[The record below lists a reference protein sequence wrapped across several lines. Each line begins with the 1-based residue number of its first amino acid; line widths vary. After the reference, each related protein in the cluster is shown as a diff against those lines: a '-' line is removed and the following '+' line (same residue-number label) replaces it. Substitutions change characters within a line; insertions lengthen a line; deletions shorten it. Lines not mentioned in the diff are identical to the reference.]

1 MMNNIAEV
9 VISNS
14 TRQFDRVYH
23 YIIPEKY
30 KCKVSVGIRV
40 IVPFGKS
47 NRRREGYVIGILAES
62 DMQNL
67 KEIDEVVDENSF
79 LNKNMIKLAY
89 WMRHRYISTFSDVF
103 KCLLP
108 PGIGLINSKVV
119 KFVKSD
125 NTLKGNYIKI
135 LQKLMDFGGELE
147 YDDLVEKTGIKGIAK
162 YLSKLEDLGCIS
174 VSEEFESKVSEKL
187 VKAVYLTKPVEEVVE
202 DIEGNKLR
210 SIKHVRI
217 LEMLLENEYIC
228 ANDLARFA
236 GVSKSV
242 LDTLKKYGYIEY
254 KDVEVTRDPF
264 ENRTFEKT
272 YPLKPTEEQEHILG
286 KVKEMLDKEGFN
298 EVLLHGVTGSGKT
311 EVYLQLIEYAINRGK
326 QAIVLV
332 PEISLTPQMVERFKG
347 RFGEYVAVLHSRL
360 SLGERY
366 DQWRLIKSGKI
377 KVAVG
382 ARSAVFAPFDNLGII
397 IIDEEHENSYKSEI
411 SPKYHAVEVARER
424 CKNENAVLMYGSATP
439 SIENYYRAV
448 SGEISLFTMVKR
460 ANNLNLPKVQ
470 VVDMRSELDE
480 GNRSIF
486 SRALSYEM
494 GENIKRKEQTI
505 IFLNRRGYS
514 SFVLCRNCGY
524 VLKCPKCDVSLTY
537 HSHDERL
544 ICHYCGYTIKNVKKC
559 PKCQSQHIRGFGTG
573 TQKIEEEIKKQFKD
587 SSVIRMDLDTT
598 TYKNS
603 HEDILRNFRDNNI
616 NILVG
621 TQMIAKGHDFPRVTL
636 VGVLAAD
643 SILNTGDFRATE
655 RTFQLI
661 TQVAGRAGRGEI
673 SGRVII
679 QTYNTE
685 NYSIECACSQDYKGF
700 FEKELMV
707 RKRLDY
713 PPFTSIGTIMLSGI
727 NDRMVYNRAVEVKK
741 FVDAYFKNEAESDNL
756 SIMGPSRSLI
766 SKIKNKYRWR
776 IVIKYKDME
785 KLIDVLTKVS
795 DNFNQK
801 MGKNVISISVD
812 INPVSM
818 L

>member
-23 YIIPEKY
+23 YMIPDRYEG
-30 KCKVSVGIRV
+30 KVSPGMRI

-47 NRRREGYVIGILAES
+47 NRLREGYVIGLCSES
-62 DMQNL
+62 DYNDL
-67 KEIDEVVDENSF
+67 KEISKVVDEKSV
-79 LNKNMIKLAY
+79 LNLNMIKLAH
-89 WMRHRYISTFSDVF
+89 WMKQKYISTYSDVF

-108 PGIGLINSKVV
+108 PGTGLKSSKMV
-119 KFVKSD
+119 KLLKFDS
-125 NTLKGNYIKI
+125 TLKGNYIKI

-147 YDDLVEKTGIKGIAK
+147 YDSLRIETKIKGISK
-162 YLSKLEDLGCIS
+162 YFGKLEELKCVSI
-174 VSEEFESKVSEKL
+174 SEEFGAKVSEKF
-187 VKAVYLTKPVEEVVE
+187 VKVAYLAKPAQEVLQ
-202 DIEGNKLR
+202 DIEGNRLR
-210 SIKHVRI
+210 SIKQIRI
-217 LEMLLENEYIC
+217 LEMLLENDHISV
-228 ANDLARFA
+228 NDLARFA

-242 LDTLKKYGYIEY
+242 MDTLNKYGYIEF
-254 KDVEVTRDPF
+254 KDIEVTRDPY

-272 YPLKPTEEQEHILG
+272 SPLKPTDEQEHILVNI
-286 KVKEMLDKEGFN
+286 KKMLDSKDFN
-298 EVLLHGVTGSGKT
+298 EVLLHGITGSGKT
-311 EVYLQLIEYAINRGK
+311 EVYLQLIEHCINAKK

-366 DQWRLIKSGKI
+366 DQWRIIKSGRI

-424 CKNENAVLMYGSATP
+424 CKNEKGVLLYGSATP

-448 SGEISLFTMVKR
+448 SGEISLFKMVKR
-460 ANNLNLPKVQ
+460 ANNLTLPKVE
-470 VVDMRSELDE
+470 VVDMRSELDG

-486 SRALSYEM
+486 SRVLSCEI
-494 GENIKRKEQTI
+494 EKNIQREEQTI

-524 VLKCPKCDVSLTY
+524 VLKCQKCDVSMTY
-537 HSHDERL
+537 HAYDERL
-544 ICHYCGYTIKNVKKC
+544 ICHYCGYTIKNVANC
-559 PKCQSQHIRGFGTG
+559 PKCKSPNIKGFGTG
-573 TQKIEEEIKKQFKD
+573 TQKIEDEIKKNLPN
-587 SSVIRMDLDTT
+587 SSVIRMDMDTT

-603 HEDILRNFRDNNI
+603 HEDILREFRENNI

-621 TQMIAKGHDFPRVTL
+621 TQMIAKGHDFPNVTL

-661 TQVAGRAGRGEI
+661 TQVAGRAGRGKI
-673 SGRVII
+673 PGRVII

-685 NYSIECACSQDYKGF
+685 NYSIECACSQDYTSF
-700 FEKELMV
+700 FEKELIV
-707 RKRLDY
+707 RERLLY
-713 PPFTSIGTIMLSGI
+713 PPFTNIGSIVLSGI
-727 NDRMVYNRAVEVKK
+727 NDRLVYNKAVDVKK
-741 FVDAYFKNEAESDNL
+741 FVDLQFADEGNNI
-756 SIMGPSRSLI
+756 SILGPSRSI
-766 SKIKNKYRWR
+766 ITKIKNKYRWR
-776 IVIKYKDME
+776 IVIKHQNMD
-785 KLIDVLTKVS
+785 KLTDVLS
-795 DNFNQK
+795 DALDKLYQRQD
-801 MGKNVISISVD
+801 KNDISISVD
-812 INPVSM
+812 INPINM

>member
-23 YIIPEKY
+23 YMIPDRFIGKI
-30 KCKVSVGIRV
+30 SPGIRV

-47 NRRREGYVIGILAES
+47 NRHREGYVLGVCSES
-62 DMQNL
+62 GHADL
-67 KEIDEVVDENSF
+67 KEISDVVDENSV
-79 LNKNMIKLAY
+79 LDINMIKLAH
-89 WMRHRYISTFSDVF
+89 WMKHRYISTYSDVF

-108 PGIGLINSKVV
+108 PGTGLRSSKTISLL
-119 KFVKSD
+119 KLDS
-125 NTLKGNYIKI
+125 TIKGNYAKI
-135 LQKLMDFGGELE
+135 LQTLMDFGGELE
-147 YDDLVEKTGIKGIAK
+147 YDNLQTETKIKGILK
-162 YLSKLEDLGCIS
+162 YLSKLEELECIS
-174 VSEEFESKVSEKL
+174 VREEFGAKVSEKF
-187 VKAVYLTKPVEEVVE
+187 VKVAYLARPAQEVLQ
-202 DIEGNKLR
+202 DIEGNRLR
-210 SIKHVRI
+210 SIKQVRI
-217 LEMLLENEYIC
+217 LEMLLENDHISV
-228 ANDLARFA
+228 NDLARFA

-242 LDTLKKYGYIEY
+242 LDTLNKYGYIGF
-254 KDVEVTRDPF
+254 KDIEVTRDPY

-272 YPLKPTEEQEHILG
+272 SPLKPTEEQEHILSS
-286 KVKEMLDKEGFN
+286 VKGMLDSNNFN
-298 EVLLHGVTGSGKT
+298 EVLLHGITGSGKT
-311 EVYLQLIEYAINRGK
+311 EVYLQLIDHCINAHK

-366 DQWRLIKSGKI
+366 DQWRLIKSGRI

-424 CKNENAVLMYGSATP
+424 CKYENGVLLYGSATP

-448 SGEISLFTMVKR
+448 SGEIKLFKMVKR
-460 ANNLNLPKVQ
+460 ANNLTLPQVE
-470 VVDMRSELDE
+470 VVDMRCELDE
-480 GNRSIF
+480 GNRTIF
-486 SRALSYEM
+486 SRALSGEIE
-494 GENIKRKEQTI
+494 ENIRRKEQTI

-524 VLKCPKCDVSLTY
+524 VLKCHKCDVSMTY
-537 HSHDERL
+537 HSYDERL
-544 ICHYCGYTIKNVKKC
+544 ICHYCGYTVKNVANC
-559 PKCQSQHIRGFGTG
+559 PKCKSSHIKGFGTG
-573 TQKIEEEIKKQFKD
+573 TQKIEDEIKKHFPD
-587 SSVIRMDLDTT
+587 SSVIRMDMDTT

-603 HEDILRNFRDNNI
+603 HEDILKNFRENNT

-621 TQMIAKGHDFPRVTL
+621 TQMIAKGHDFPNVTL

-661 TQVAGRAGRGEI
+661 TQVAGRAGRGKVP
-673 SGRVII
+673 GRVII

-685 NYSIECACSQDYKGF
+685 NYSIECACSQDYTGF
-700 FEKELMV
+700 FEKELIV
-707 RKRLDY
+707 RERLSY
-713 PPFTSIGTIMLSGI
+713 PPFTNIGSIVLSGI
-727 NDRMVYNRAVEVKK
+727 NDRMVYNKAVDVKK
-741 FVDAYFKNEAESDNL
+741 FVDSQFTDDGNNI
-756 SIMGPSRSLI
+756 SILGPSRSI
-766 SKIKNKYRWR
+766 ITKIKNKFRWR
-776 IVIKYKDME
+776 IVIKYQELE
-785 KLIDVLTKVS
+785 KLIDVLTGVYDKFYQGQ
-795 DNFNQK
+795 D
-801 MGKNVISISVD
+801 KNDTSISVD
-812 INPVSM
+812 INPINM

>member
-1 MMNNIAEV
+1 MNNVAEV

-14 TRQFDRVYH
+14 TRQFDRIYH
-23 YIIPEKY
+23 YRIPEKY
-30 KCKVSVGIRV
+30 MGKVNTGIRV

-47 NRRREGYVIGILAES
+47 NRLREGYVIGVLCES
-62 DMQNL
+62 GFIEL
-67 KEIDEVVDENSF
+67 KEVNEIVEEGSVLDT
-79 LNKNMIKLAY
+79 NMIKLAH
-89 WMRHRYISTFSDVF
+89 WMRHRYISTYSDVF

-108 PGIGLINSKVV
+108 PGTGLINSKTVRLT
-119 KFVKSD
+119 KFES
-125 NTLKGNYIKI
+125 TLKGNYIKI
-135 LQKLMDFGGELE
+135 LQKLKDFGGEMD
-147 YDDLVEKTGIKGIAK
+147 YDDLRTETNIRVLSK
-162 YLSKLEDLGCIS
+162 YLNKLVELDCIA
-174 VSEEFESKVSEKL
+174 VCEEFGAKVSGKM
-187 VKAVYLTKPVEEVVE
+187 VKVAYLTKPLEEVQE
-202 DIEGNKLR
+202 DIEGNRLK

-217 LEMLLENEYIC
+217 LEMLVENEYISIT
-228 ANDLARFA
+228 DLARFA

-242 LDTLKKYGYIEY
+242 LDTLNKYGYIDF
-254 KDVEVTRDPF
+254 KNVEVTRDPY
-264 ENRTFEKT
+264 ENRNFEKT
-272 YPLKPTEEQEHILG
+272 IPLKPTEEQAYILRN
-286 KVKEMLDKEGFN
+286 VKDMMDNKAFS
-298 EVLLHGVTGSGKT
+298 EVLLHGITGSGKT
-311 EVYLQLIEYAINRGK
+311 EVYLQLIDHCINIGK

-366 DQWRLIKSGKI
+366 DQWRLIKCGKI

-382 ARSAVFAPFDNLGII
+382 ARSAVFAPFDSLGMI

-424 CKNENAVLMYGSATP
+424 CKIEKAILMYGSATP

-448 SGEISLFTMVKR
+448 SGEISLFEMAKR
-460 ANNLNLPKVQ
+460 ANNLTLPKVQ
-470 VVDMRSELDE
+470 VVDMRCELDE

-494 GENIKRKEQTI
+494 SENIKRKEQTI

-524 VLKCPKCDVSLTY
+524 VLKCPKCDVSMTY

-544 ICHYCGYTIKNVKKC
+544 ICHYCGYTVKNVSTC
-559 PKCQSQHIRGFGTG
+559 PKCKSPHIKGFGTG
-573 TQKIEEEIKKQFKD
+573 TQKIEDEIKKHFED
-587 SSVIRMDLDTT
+587 GSVIRMDMDTT

-603 HEDILRNFRDNNI
+603 HEDILRNFRENNV

-621 TQMIAKGHDFPRVTL
+621 TQMIAKGHDFPNVTL

-661 TQVAGRAGRGEI
+661 TQVAGRAGRGTI
-673 SGRVII
+673 SGRVVI
-679 QTYNTE
+679 QTYNAE

-707 RKRLDY
+707 RERLLY
-713 PPFTSIGTIMLSGI
+713 PPFTNIGSIVLSGI
-727 NDRMVYNRAVEVKK
+727 NDRMVYNKAEAVKN
-741 FVDAYFKNEAESDNL
+741 FVDLYFADEVN
-756 SIMGPSRSLI
+756 SINVLGPSRSLVA
-766 SKIKNKYRWR
+766 KIKNKYRWR
-776 IVIKYKDME
+776 IIIKYKDIE
-785 KLIDVLTKVS
+785 KLIDVLARVS
-795 DNFNQK
+795 DNFYDKQA
-801 MGKNVISISVD
+801 KNDISISVD
-812 INPVSM
+812 INPISM